1 MGLTGAV
8 QIETGVRQALLNASL
23 LDGTNLLLVVLED
36 GRCAILRDG
45 EMVHTAGGDA
55 DGIDH
60 AVQLFLSL
68 SKVPQPLTDG

>member
-1 MGLTGAV
+1 MTGAV
-8 QIETGVRQALLNASL
+8 PIETGVRQALLKASL
-23 LDGTNLLLVVLED
+23 LDGTSLLLVVLED

-60 AVQLFLSL
+60 AVQLFLRL
-68 SKVPQPLTDG
+68 SRVPQPQADG